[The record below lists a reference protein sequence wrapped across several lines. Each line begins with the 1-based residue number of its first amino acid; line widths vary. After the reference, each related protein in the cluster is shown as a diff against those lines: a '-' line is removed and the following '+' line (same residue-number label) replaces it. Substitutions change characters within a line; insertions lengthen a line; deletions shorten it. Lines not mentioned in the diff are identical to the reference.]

1 VPEPQLQL
9 ARLPAARL
17 PVARQRVAVAAP
29 PLLAAAA
36 QGRQLAARL
45 EQPVA
50 ALRVRVRVRVKV
62 AAPASTP
69 VRVAKRL
76 AADRVQV
83 LAAKPGAAAAASR

>member
-1 VPEPQLQL
+1 MPEPQLKL

-50 ALRVRVRVRVKV
+50 ALRVRVRVKV